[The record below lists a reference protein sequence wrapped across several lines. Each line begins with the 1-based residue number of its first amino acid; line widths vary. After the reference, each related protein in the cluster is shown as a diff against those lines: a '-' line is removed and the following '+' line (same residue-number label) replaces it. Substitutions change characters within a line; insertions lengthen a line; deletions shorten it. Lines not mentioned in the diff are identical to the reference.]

1 MKQPATKSDRQRT
14 ATARNTTH
22 RKKLIAASIL
32 LAIMIAMWARVLS
45 GKKRPA
51 AVSAAPAAAQSI
63 AAAVQDEGVE
73 YIQLPH
79 ISGRHDLIVN
89 DVFSAENFRRFVKPG
104 QYSADTGLYRTEG
117 TAGTDSPAE
126 LAAEAL
132 KLDAI
137 ISGKR
142 PQAFI
147 ENKLFGEGQ
156 SFRFMFREQVYNF
169 KVLKIF
175 EDRIE
180 LDCNGIIIT
189 KKIPQPF

>member
-1 MKQPATKSDRQRT
+1 MKPPATKSDRQRI
-14 ATARNTTH
+14 ATARNTAH
-22 RKKLIAASIL
+22 RKKLIAAAIL

-45 GKKRPA
+45 GKKRPV
-51 AVSAAPAAAQSI
+51 AVSAAPAAAQNI
-63 AAAVQDEGVE
+63 AAAAQDEGVE

-79 ISGRHDLIVN
+79 ITGRHDLIVN

-104 QYSADTGLYRTEG
+104 QYSANTGLYGTED
-117 TAGTDSPAE
+117 TAGTGSPAE
-126 LAAEAL
+126 LAADAL

-137 ISGKR
+137 VSGKN

-156 SFRFMFREQVYNF
+156 SFRFMFNGQVYHF

-175 EDRIE
+175 EDQIE
-180 LDCNGIIIT
+180 LDCNGTIIT